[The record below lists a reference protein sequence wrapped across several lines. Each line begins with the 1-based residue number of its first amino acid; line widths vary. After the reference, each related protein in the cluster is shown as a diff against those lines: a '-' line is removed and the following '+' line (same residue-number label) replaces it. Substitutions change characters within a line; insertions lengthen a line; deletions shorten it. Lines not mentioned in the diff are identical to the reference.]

1 MREAWREMSLLRR
14 VLLAILAAMILGF
27 GIATPFV
34 SARKGIAYGDT
45 LLYAAREGEVRRYTG
60 RIDGRRAEFTV
71 TPEGTVE
78 YRWGEEVY
86 GPYRV
91 AEDPSA
97 SPKGSMAAWNL
108 PGIEIRRGDEV
119 LFQGGF
125 YDGGWSTLY
134 GEDGEPFDF
143 LSITYST
150 SGGKVYDSNG
160 KELTQRD
167 LHEPGLSIVA
177 ELALREPE
185 LTHRGSFALYLLVT
199 LLAAFNMF
207 QICFPG
213 LMFRWSIRW
222 HVKDPYAAEPSDF
235 YIFMEQA
242 EWVILTVVAAVL
254 YWLAMTAVN

>member
-1 MREAWREMSLLRR
+1 MREAWKEMSLLRR

-71 TPEGTVE
+71 TPGGTVE

-119 LFQGGF
+119 LFRGGF
-125 YDGGWSTLY
+125 YDGGWSALY
-134 GEDGEPFDF
+134 GEDGEPFDI
-143 LSITYST
+143 LNITYGA

-160 KELTQRD
+160 KELTLRD
-167 LHEPGLSIVA
+167 LHEPGLSTVA

-213 LMFRWSIRW
+213 LMFRWSILW

-254 YWLAMTAVN
+254 YWLAITAVN